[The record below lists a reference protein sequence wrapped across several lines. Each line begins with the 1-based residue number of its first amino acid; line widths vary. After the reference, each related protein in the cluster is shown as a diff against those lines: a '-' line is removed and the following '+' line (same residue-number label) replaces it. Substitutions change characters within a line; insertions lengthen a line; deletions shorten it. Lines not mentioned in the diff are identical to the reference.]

1 MRSPFIFYS
10 IIVGLA
16 LTESQRVVAE
26 EGLPIADLT
35 RSTKV
40 DFAKEV
46 VPFLRKNCFACHNEQ
61 KARGDLN
68 LESPEEMLIGGDSG
82 PALVPGKPM
91 ESLLFTTAAHLEE
104 EFMPPNNNKSNA
116 SNLNPAELALLRL
129 WIEQGGEG
137 NSSSILAGPIEWE
150 PLEGVHSSY
159 AVAISDNA
167 RFAATG
173 NGNRLH
179 VYDLRSGNLDAE
191 LVDPSGSPGTA
202 HRDLVHTLAFNSQG
216 TLASGGYRSVKLWE
230 RSVVPPAALVLPL
243 QEAATVLAAHSGTT
257 KAAAGDSKG
266 NVAILDLDQPENPV
280 LLKLHETAIKALQYS
295 LDGKYL
301 FSASDDKAIIRVNL
315 SDPAQTSRVDT
326 PSGGRSLAVVAEGSK
341 LAVGGADGSI
351 RLIPLDDFAA
361 DAAAP
366 RETADQTEWK
376 AAGQIMALYATGDR
390 DQQLLSASS
399 EGLLELRD
407 STGRVI
413 RTSNHGGSIRAVAFH
428 DETKQFA
435 TAGADGVIKI
445 WSIQDG
451 KLQQELKGDLD
462 FQQQRTRSSQD
473 LELAKRITEL
483 RKKQAEGIAK
493 ELEQLKTKAQNDS
506 SKVAEAQ
513 KDLGGKEV
521 IATEKRQIDEA
532 SKKRVAELEASS
544 DSALGEAQAAAKKA
558 AEEATKAA
566 NDLVTAERNL
576 RNAERTRDLTIKD
589 TARATEQ
596 LQAAESASVQANESL
611 ARHEASFKEIE
622 ERASQLE
629 MDQITTLSFSPDG
642 NLLAV
647 GTDERGLRLWSTVT
661 GQPLDVLHSS
671 PVSSIIF
678 GAGGHILASTS
689 EKELL
694 HWTQTSFWKLRTT
707 LGDQKREEPF
717 SDRVLSLAFHPEG
730 QLLAAGSGV
739 PSRDGSLTLWN
750 IDEGQIQGV
759 IKAHEDTITGLAFS
773 PDGKRIASSSTDRYI
788 RIHEVG
794 NQEMLAQLE
803 GHTSHVLDVAWSAD
817 GETIASAGADHVAK
831 LWTVATRK
839 QKKTEAG
846 FKKELTTIAFVG
858 TGETIVTGGGD
869 RLLKAG
875 GQNLPGI
882 DDFIYDSAVS
892 ADGSLILAGGENG
905 ILRVWQSNDRKL
917 LYSFPSPG
925 KASTETAS
933 K

>member
-1 MRSPFIFYS
+1 MRSPLIWYS
-10 IIVGLA
+10 LVVGFA
-16 LTESQRVVAE
+16 LTESQNIVAA
-26 EGLPIADLT
+26 EGLPIAELT

-40 DFAKEV
+40 DFASEV

-61 KARGDLN
+61 KAKGDLN

-91 ESLLFTTAAHLEE
+91 ESLVFTTAAHLEE

-116 SNLNPAELALLRL
+116 SNLNPADLALLRL

-191 LVDPSGSPGTA
+191 LIDPAGSPGTA
-202 HRDLVHTLAFNSQG
+202 HRDLVHTLAFNSRG

-230 RSVVPPAALVLPL
+230 RSVVPPAALALPL
-243 QEAATVLAAHSGTT
+243 KEGATVLAAHSGTT
-257 KAAAGDSKG
+257 QAAAGDSKG
-266 NVAILDLDQPENPV
+266 HVAILDLAQPESPV
-280 LLKLHETAIKALQYS
+280 LLKLHDTAISALQYS
-295 LDGKYL
+295 PDGKYL
-301 FSASDDKAIIRVNL
+301 FSASDDTAIIRVDL
-315 SDPAQTSRVDT
+315 SNPTQTSRVDT
-326 PSGGRSLAVVAEGSK
+326 PSGGRSLAVLAGGSK
-341 LAVGGADGSI
+341 LAVGCADGSI
-351 RLIPLDDFAA
+351 RLIPLADFAK
-361 DAAAP
+361 DAAVAP
-366 RETADQTEWK
+366 EATGQTEWK
-376 AAGQIMALYATGDR
+376 TEGQIVALYATGEGGG
-390 DQQLLSASS
+390 QLLSARIQ
-399 EGLLELRD
+399 GLLELRD

-413 RTSNHGGSIRAVAFH
+413 RTFNHGGPIRAVAFH
-428 DETKQFA
+428 DDTNQVA
-435 TAGADGVIKI
+435 TAGEDGVIKI
-445 WSIQDG
+445 WSVQDG

-462 FQQQRTRSSQD
+462 FQQQQTRSKQN
-473 LELAKRITEL
+473 LELAKRIAEL

-493 ELEQLKTKAQNDS
+493 ELEQLKAKTQNDS

-513 KDLGGKEV
+513 KDLRGKEV
-521 IATEKRQIDEA
+521 TAAEKRSSNEA
-532 SKKRVAELEASS
+532 AKKRVVELEASG
-544 DSALGEAQAAAKKA
+544 DSALGEAQVAAKKA

-576 RNAERTRDLTIKD
+576 QNAERTRDLTIKD
-589 TARATEQ
+589 TARATER
-596 LQAAESASVQANESL
+596 LQTAESTSVQATQSL
-611 ARHEASFKEIE
+611 ARSEASFKEIE
-622 ERASQLE
+622 QRSSQLKA
-629 MDQITTLSFSPDG
+629 DQITTLTFSQDG
-642 NLLAV
+642 TLLAV
-647 GTDERGLRLWSTVT
+647 GTDERGLRLWSTLT
-661 GQPLDVLHSS
+661 GKPLDVLHSA
-671 PVSSIIF
+671 PVSSVIF
-678 GAGGHILASTS
+678 GPEEHILAATS
-689 EKELL
+689 EKGVL
-694 HWTQTSFWKLRTT
+694 HWTRTSLWKLRTT

-717 SDRVLSLAFHPEG
+717 ADRVLSLAFHPDG

-750 IDEGQIQGV
+750 IDEGQMQRV
-759 IKAHEDTITGLAFS
+759 IKAHQDTITGLAFS
-773 PDGKRIASSSTDRYI
+773 PDGRRIASSSTDRYI

-794 NQEMLAQLE
+794 TQKMLAQLE

-858 TGETIVTGGGD
+858 TGENIVTGGGD
-869 RLLKAG
+869 KILKAG
-875 GQNLPGI
+875 GQNLPGV

-892 ADGSLILAGGENG
+892 ADGSIILAGGENG
-905 ILRVWQSNDRKL
+905 ILRIWQADDRKL